1 MNAVIIVPALNEQAV
16 LSKVLGTLPR
26 KIADIDNLEILVVD
40 DGSVDDTSKIAR
52 AAGVNVVRHMV
63 NRGLGAAIK
72 TGLAW
77 AKNQNADLAITFDA
91 DGQHNPH
98 DIQKLI
104 EPIVKNQADLAIG
117 SRFKVRQNIPADRL
131 ILNWLAN
138 LFTYLIFGVFS
149 TDSQSGLRAFSRKAL
164 DLIDY
169 RADRME
175 FSTEILVEAKR
186 NDLKVTEVPISA
198 IYTEYSR
205 KKGQSNLN
213 AFPVFVRILL
223 KFLR

>member
-1 MNAVIIVPALNEQAV
+1 MKAVIIVPALNESKVISEV
-16 LSKVLGTLPR
+16 LSGLPR
-26 KIADIDNLEILVVD
+26 KIIGINNLEILVVD
-40 DGSVDDTSKIAR
+40 DGSGDDTSKIAKE
-52 AAGVNVVRHMV
+52 AGVNVVRHIV

-72 TGLAW
+72 TGLTW
-77 AKNQNADLAITFDA
+77 AKKENADLAITFDS
-91 DGQHNPH
+91 DGQHNPG
-98 DIQKLI
+98 DIPKLVG
-104 EPIVKNQADLAIG
+104 PIVKNQADLVIG

-138 LFTYLIFGVFS
+138 LTTYLIFGVAS
-149 TDSQSGLRAFSRKAL
+149 SDSQSGLRAFSREAMN
-164 DLIDY
+164 LIDY

-186 NDLKVTEVPISA
+186 NNLKVQEVPISA